1 MAQIH
6 SRHST
11 AGLEPDAHGACYAAW
26 PHIEELQQQSR
37 KRLFQ
42 DELARVGSPW
52 LKWMIDASGG
62 WKWLSGFQGAKYA
75 DSSGTKTRVAP
86 RGGGIVPCRQPATA
100 WKLSAKKTPARE
112 ETAFFN
118 RFCCL
123 RLLAVKQLRKNH
135 LPAGKHNA
143 SEGRAGSKTT
153 PKKTLTCRL
162 KSWQTAF
169 FDRFCCLRL
178 LAVKQLR
185 KNHLPAGKHNASEGR
200 ASSKTAPKNSLTC
213 RLKS

>member
-100 WKLSAKKTPARE
+100 WKLSAKKNTCQRRNSI
-112 ETAFFN
+112 FQQI
-118 RFCCL
+118 L
-123 RLLAVKQLRKNH
+123 
-135 LPAGKHNA
+135 LPAA
-143 SEGRAGSKTT
+143 
-153 PKKTLTCRL
+153 
-162 KSWQTAF
+162 
-169 FDRFCCLRL
+169 
-178 LAVKQLR
+178 
-185 KNHLPAGKHNASEGR
+185 
-200 ASSKTAPKNSLTC
+200 ASSKTASKKSPPGRKTQCLWRTSRFQNHAKKNPNVSSEILDKQHFSTDSVAC
-213 RLKS
+213 GC